1 MGYRK
6 ATPGCNGLNFLIQL
20 FLRKGYHVKAINTI
34 NTSSTKKMLRQ
45 IIFKFCCQ
53 TNLQRFKKTE
63 IIIKILLTGKNLE
76 QSLFFDILEFKR
88 LFKSIGNKNYKTS
101 ADFFLNNE
109 YRILFFSSKNNFMIS
124 H

>member
-1 MGYRK
+1 
-6 ATPGCNGLNFLIQL
+6 
-20 FLRKGYHVKAINTI
+20 
-34 NTSSTKKMLRQ
+34 MLRQ
-45 IIFKFCCQ
+45 IILKFCCQ